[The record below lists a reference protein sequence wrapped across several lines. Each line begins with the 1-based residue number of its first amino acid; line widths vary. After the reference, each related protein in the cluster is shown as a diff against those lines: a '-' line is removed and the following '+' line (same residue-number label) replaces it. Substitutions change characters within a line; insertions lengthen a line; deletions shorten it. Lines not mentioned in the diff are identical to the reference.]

1 MRRLNHKYSILALML
16 IIVMLFPSCGSKEK
30 SDAEAKKLISKF
42 LTEFYQVDDY
52 KKGENY
58 INTLVLEYPNDSRT
72 KEFKNM
78 MTEDGFK
85 DFTANRMSYIA
96 IEYAVRGRC
105 SINVTNITMKKYT
118 SYDDGTVGYTYN
130 AKLKLSFDTTKE
142 QIVSDEEGQ
151 ISVKEVNKEMKI
163 SMNNRLGTDFIETI
177 GNKLKDINNI
187 KPGNADMSKDGLEA
201 IKGQW
206 IGEKFFNTFNE
217 HGGTSF
223 TIENV
228 QGSSFQ
234 GTISSISDGGKYTA
248 RAVIKGNF
256 LNNEA
261 KCSFQDDGWG
271 HSGSVTLKIID
282 NKITADIN
290 ITNTAEQGQLWG
302 IQQGQI
308 VFLKK

>member
-1 MRRLNHKYSILALML
+1 MKRLNHKYSLLALML
-16 IIVMLFPSCGSKEK
+16 VIVMLFPSCRSKEK
-30 SDAEAKKLISKF
+30 SDTEAKKLITKF

-52 KKGENY
+52 KKEENY
-58 INTLVLEYPNDSRT
+58 INTLGLEYPNDSRT

-78 MTEDGFK
+78 MTEEAFK
-85 DFTANRMSYIA
+85 DLIANRMSYIA
-96 IEYAVRGRC
+96 INYAVRGKC
-105 SINVTNITMKKYT
+105 SINVTNITMKEYT
-118 SYDDGTVGYTYN
+118 SIDDGTVVYAYN
-130 AKLKLSFDTTKE
+130 AKLKLNFDTTKE

-163 SMNNRLGTDFIETI
+163 SMNNRLGTDFIDTI
-177 GNKLKDINNI
+177 DNKLKDINNI
-187 KPGNADMSKDGLEA
+187 EPGNADISKNGLEA

-217 HGGTSF
+217 HGGTSL

-234 GTISSISDGGKYTA
+234 GIISSISDDGKYTA
-248 RAVIKGNF
+248 KAVIKGNF

-271 HSGSVTLKIID
+271 HSGSITLKIND
-282 NKITADIN
+282 NKIAADIN
-290 ITNTAEQGQLWG
+290 IINTAKQGQLWG
-302 IQQGQI
+302 IQQGSI